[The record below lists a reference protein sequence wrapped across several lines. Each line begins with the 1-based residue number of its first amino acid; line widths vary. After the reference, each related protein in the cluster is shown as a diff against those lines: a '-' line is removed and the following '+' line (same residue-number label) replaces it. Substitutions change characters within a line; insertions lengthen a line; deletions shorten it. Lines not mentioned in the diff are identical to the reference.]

1 MDAHI
6 LIIEDEEQIA
16 RVLMLELEHEGYQ
29 ATLAADGRS
38 GLELALSGRQW
49 DLILLDIMLPEL
61 SGIEVLRRIRQAG
74 LRVPVILLTARDSV
88 PDIVNGLDRGAND
101 YVTKPFAIEVLLA
114 RIRNLIQAFREQA
127 DSSVVLQVADLVVD
141 LAQRRVER
149 DSTPIA
155 LTPKEFELL
164 LHLLRHEDEPQ
175 SREQIIQDVWGYDYV
190 GDTNIVDVY
199 IRYLR
204 QKLDRHFHP
213 KLIHTC
219 RGVGYMLSTRAE
231 GP

>member
-16 RVLMLELEHEGYQ
+16 RVLVLELEHEGYDV
-29 ATLAADGRS
+29 TLAVDGRS

-49 DLILLDIMLPEL
+49 DLVLLNIMLPQL

-74 LRVPVILLTARDSV
+74 MRVPVILLTARDTV

-101 YVTKPFAIEVLLA
+101 YVTKPFSIEVLLA
-114 RIRNLIQAFREQA
+114 RIRNLIQTFREQA
-127 DSSVVLQVADLVVD
+127 DSPVVLQTADLVVN
-141 LAQRRVER
+141 LAQRRVDR
-149 DSTPIA
+149 SGTPIA
-155 LTPKEFELL
+155 LTPREFDLL
-164 LHLLRHEDEPQ
+164 LYLLQHEGEPQ
-175 SREQIIQDVWGYDYV
+175 SREQIIQEVWGYDYV

-204 QKLDRHFHP
+204 QKLDRHFQP

-219 RGVGYMLSTRAE
+219 RGVGYMLAVSDVNT
-231 GP
+231 